1 MYHTKNIVKRNK
13 LIYEDYIFA
22 YFTEFKREEKIWDEL
37 GKKYFL
43 SERSIYLIVLKLRKE
58 AQDSQPELPLNLDNT
73 NGTDKI

>member
-1 MYHTKNIVKRNK
+1 MYNTVNIVKRNK

-22 YFTEFKREEKIWDEL
+22 YFTDFKREEKIWEEL
-37 GKKYFL
+37 GEKYFL

-58 AQDSQPELPLNLDNT
+58 AQATQPELPLETPQT